1 MFNHRTS
8 QATDLPSMDNLTRQ
22 TSALSVSDIASVN
35 STASNV
41 DSKRRFNVAASQA
54 FLPSS
59 KPSMEKFSSIRSP
72 NFSDIPSFVP
82 SAQQESKFD
91 PTVPAFE
98 SPVSPQRPYER
109 QLNPYTSHHQ
119 SMDHIPT
126 MNSFQQIPPMGGPQ
140 QQDFMFQSQQQSNY
154 PLNYHLYAPTSN
166 KHLHLHLK
174 PNEQNAET
182 LFIPNKLREALTKK
196 NHAILQ
202 TMPQSSLPVL
212 VGVYFNLVPLMTS
225 TLNSESAYGYPN
237 VIYKATSN
245 TDGKAYALRRIEN
258 VNLEKDRSLSTVH
271 SWIKLRHSNVAQ
283 VVDAFTTRAFGD
295 NSLIIVYDFYPEAKT
310 LYETYFMT
318 EMGQPDILTMD
329 ILWSIMCQISAA
341 ISEIHS
347 RDLLVRS
354 SLHLRKVIITSK
366 NRVRLSDCG
375 VFDILKYSESIDG
388 DKLALLKEVDLLKF
402 GQLMDKLAQ
411 KMVSKKKSKTLSTEE
426 LLESSDLDEEFRKA
440 LKYLLRPPSGEPYT
454 IKGLQQIICDQVFKE
469 LDRIQHTADFYELQ
483 LCRELENARIVRLMA
498 KIDFLIDRPEYQ
510 ASKIWGPTGERYPIK
525 LFHQY
530 LYHQRDSDGKPIL
543 DLAHILTNLNKLDAG
558 IEERF
563 LLIPPDE
570 QTCLIVSYKEIKD
583 LVEKSFR
590 ELTAEMSV
598 S

>member
-1 MFNHRTS
+1 
-8 QATDLPSMDNLTRQ
+8 
-22 TSALSVSDIASVN
+22 
-35 STASNV
+35 
-41 DSKRRFNVAASQA
+41 
-54 FLPSS
+54 
-59 KPSMEKFSSIRSP
+59 
-72 NFSDIPSFVP
+72 
-82 SAQQESKFD
+82 
-91 PTVPAFE
+91 
-98 SPVSPQRPYER
+98 
-109 QLNPYTSHHQ
+109 
-119 SMDHIPT
+119 
-126 MNSFQQIPPMGGPQ
+126 
-140 QQDFMFQSQQQSNY
+140 
-154 PLNYHLYAPTSN
+154 
-166 KHLHLHLK
+166 
-174 PNEQNAET
+174 
-182 LFIPNKLREALTKK
+182 
-196 NHAILQ
+196 
-202 TMPQSSLPVL
+202 
-212 VGVYFNLVPLMTS
+212 
-225 TLNSESAYGYPN
+225 
-237 VIYKATSN
+237 
-245 TDGKAYALRRIEN
+245 
-258 VNLEKDRSLSTVH
+258 
-271 SWIKLRHSNVAQ
+271 
-283 VVDAFTTRAFGD
+283 
-295 NSLIIVYDFYPEAKT
+295 
-310 LYETYFMT
+310 
-318 EMGQPDILTMD
+318 
-329 ILWSIMCQISAA
+329 
-341 ISEIHS
+341 
-347 RDLLVRS
+347 
-354 SLHLRKVIITSK
+354 
-366 NRVRLSDCG
+366 
-375 VFDILKYSESIDG
+375 
-388 DKLALLKEVDLLKF
+388 
-402 GQLMDKLAQ
+402 MDKLAQ